1 MNVWLLFTG
10 STEGGEA
17 VAGPFNGIDLDG
29 GCITHSLTGEI
40 VATHG
45 GALERWLY
53 KDVWYEYVTV
63 HAGTLESPWGERGR

>member
-40 VATHG
+40 VASR
-45 GALERWLY
+45 GAVTERWFH
-53 KDVWYEYVTV
+53 KDVSYESVTV
-63 HAGTLESPWGERGR
+63 YAGTLESPWEERGR